1 MSQKTFR
8 LPDLGEGLTES
19 EIVTWR
25 VAEGDAVTV
34 NQVLAD
40 VETAKAV
47 VEVSSPFAGVVAT
60 LHGSEGET
68 LEVGAPLV
76 TFTVEGAG
84 GDGGDTESEGRV
96 PTLVGYGAAPD
107 TGRPVRRAR
116 RGGSA
121 GSATS
126 PAPAGEPERGRAPST
141 SEEAPAGAAR
151 PQPEAA
157 EPERADEAP
166 EAQSASGTSGE
177 RPRCTPPVRLYAR
190 REGVDLTAV
199 SGSGVGGVITRAD
212 VEAFLAGGGAPAAEP
227 TASAA
232 APAEAGTS
240 GGVRTLGGRPRT
252 ESVPVKGVRKATASA
267 MVASAFTAPHVTEF
281 LQVDVTETMEL
292 LAELKAS
299 REYRDVKLTP
309 MTLAAKACL
318 VAMERTPD
326 VNARWDEASGTILQ
340 QNFVNLGFAAATPRG
355 LMVPNVKDA
364 QAMSLTELADAIRE
378 LTGRAREGRLS
389 PAELSGGTFTLTNV
403 GVFGVDAGT
412 PIINPGEGA
421 IIAIGQVRRMPW
433 EHRGEIALRDV
444 MTLSL
449 SFDHRFVDGEQG
461 SRFLADVGA
470 ILRRPGLTLTMV

>member
-25 VAEGDAVTV
+25 VAEGDAVSV

-47 VEVSSPFAGVVAT
+47 VEVSSPFAGVVAA
-60 LHGSEGET
+60 LHGAEGET

-76 TFTVEGAG
+76 TFTLEGAEPDVG
-84 GDGGDTESEGRV
+84 GPAEGDGRV

-107 TGRPVRRAR
+107 TGKPGRRAR
-116 RGGSA
+116 RGSA
-121 GSATS
+121 
-126 PAPAGEPERGRAPST
+126 
-141 SEEAPAGAAR
+141 APAGAGR

-157 EPERADEAP
+157 EPARADAAP
-166 EAQSASGTSGE
+166 EAVRGAASGE

-190 REGVDLTAV
+190 RAGVDLEQVT
-199 SGSGVGGVITRAD
+199 GTGVGGVITRAD
-212 VEAFLAGGGAPAAEP
+212 VEAFLAGGGQPAA
-227 TASAA
+227 AA
-232 APAEAGTS
+232 TPPQSDAESGST

-252 ESVPVKGVRKATASA
+252 EAVPVKGVRKATAAA
-267 MVASAFTAPHVTEF
+267 MVQSAFTAPHVTEF

-299 REYRDVKLTP
+299 REFRDVKLTP

-326 VNARWDEASGTILQ
+326 VNARWDEAAGTIVQ

-364 QAMSLTELADAIRE
+364 QAMSLRELADAIRD
-378 LTGRAREGRLS
+378 LTGLAREGRLS
-389 PAELSGGTFTLTNV
+389 PADLAGGTFTLTNV

>member
-47 VEVSSPFAGVVAT
+47 VEVSSPFAGVVAA
-60 LHGSEGET
+60 LHGAEGET

-76 TFTVEGAG
+76 TFTLEGAEPDVG
-84 GDGGDTESEGRV
+84 GPAEGDGRV

-107 TGRPVRRAR
+107 TGKPGRRAR
-116 RGGSA
+116 RGSA
-121 GSATS
+121 APATS
-126 PAPAGEPERGRAPST
+126 AAPAGEPAH
-141 SEEAPAGAAR
+141 
-151 PQPEAA
+151 
-157 EPERADEAP
+157 ADAAP
-166 EAQSASGTSGE
+166 EPVRGATSGE

-190 REGVDLTAV
+190 RAGVDLEQVTGTGA
-199 SGSGVGGVITRAD
+199 GGVITRAD
-212 VEAFLAGGGAPAAEP
+212 VETFLAGGGQPAAAAMPPQSDAE
-227 TASAA
+227 SAA
-232 APAEAGTS
+232 T

-252 ESVPVKGVRKATASA
+252 EAVPVKGVRKATAAA
-267 MVASAFTAPHVTEF
+267 MVQSAFTAPHVTEF

-299 REYRDVKLTP
+299 REFRDVKLTP

-326 VNARWDEASGTILQ
+326 VNARWDEAAGTIVQ

-364 QAMSLTELADAIRE
+364 QAMSLKELADAIRD
-378 LTGRAREGRLS
+378 LTGLARDGRLS
-389 PAELSGGTFTLTNV
+389 PADLAGGTFTLTNV

>member
-47 VEVSSPFAGVVAT
+47 VEVSSPFAGVVAA
-60 LHGSEGET
+60 LHGAEGET

-76 TFTVEGAG
+76 TFTLEGAEPDVG
-84 GDGGDTESEGRV
+84 GPAEGDGRV

-107 TGRPVRRAR
+107 TGKPGRRAR
-116 RGGSA
+116 RGSA
-121 GSATS
+121 
-126 PAPAGEPERGRAPST
+126 APAAP
-141 SEEAPAGAAR
+141 
-151 PQPEAA
+151 
-157 EPERADEAP
+157 
-166 EAQSASGTSGE
+166 GE

-190 REGVDLTAV
+190 RAGVDLEQVT
-199 SGSGVGGVITRAD
+199 GTGVGGVITRAD
-212 VEAFLAGGGAPAAEP
+212 VEAFLAGGGQPAA
-227 TASAA
+227 AA
-232 APAEAGTS
+232 TQPQSGAESGST

-252 ESVPVKGVRKATASA
+252 EAVPVKGVRKATAAA
-267 MVASAFTAPHVTEF
+267 MVQSAFTAPHVTEF

-299 REYRDVKLTP
+299 REFRDVKLTP

-326 VNARWDEASGTILQ
+326 VNARWDEAAGAIVQ

-364 QAMSLTELADAIRE
+364 QAMSLAELADAIRD
-378 LTGRAREGRLS
+378 LTGLAREGKLS
-389 PAELSGGTFTLTNV
+389 PADLAGGTFTLTNV

>member
-47 VEVSSPFAGVVAT
+47 VEVSSPFAGVIAA
-60 LHGSEGET
+60 LHGAEGET

-76 TFTVEGAG
+76 TFTLEGAEPDVG
-84 GDGGDTESEGRV
+84 GPAEGDGRV

-107 TGRPVRRAR
+107 TGKPGRRAR
-116 RGGSA
+116 RG
-121 GSATS
+121 SAT
-126 PAPAGEPERGRAPST
+126 PATSAAPVGEPARADATPG
-141 SEEAPAGAAR
+141 AVRGAA
-151 PQPEAA
+151 
-157 EPERADEAP
+157 
-166 EAQSASGTSGE
+166 SGE

-190 REGVDLTAV
+190 RAGVDLEQVTGTGA
-199 SGSGVGGVITRAD
+199 GGVITRAD
-212 VEAFLAGGGAPAAEP
+212 VEAFLAGGGQPAA
-227 TASAA
+227 AA
-232 APAEAGTS
+232 TPPQSDAESGST

-252 ESVPVKGVRKATASA
+252 EAVPVKGVRKATAAA
-267 MVASAFTAPHVTEF
+267 MVQSAFTAPHVTEF

-299 REYRDVKLTP
+299 REFRDVKLTP

-326 VNARWDEASGTILQ
+326 VNARWDEAAGTIVQ

-364 QAMSLTELADAIRE
+364 QAMSLRKLADAIRD
-378 LTGRAREGRLS
+378 LTGLAREGRLS
-389 PAELSGGTFTLTNV
+389 PADLAGGTFTLTNV

>member
-47 VEVSSPFAGVVAT
+47 VEVSSPFAGVVAA
-60 LHGSEGET
+60 LHGAEGET

-76 TFTVEGAG
+76 TFTLEGAEPDVG
-84 GDGGDTESEGRV
+84 GPAEGDGRV

-107 TGRPVRRAR
+107 TGKPGRRAR
-116 RGGSA
+116 RGSA
-121 GSATS
+121 APVTSA
-126 PAPAGEPERGRAPST
+126 APAGEPARGQAPST
-141 SEEAPAGAAR
+141 SEAAPAGAGR

-157 EPERADEAP
+157 EPERADAAP
-166 EAQSASGTSGE
+166 EAAPGE

-190 REGVDLTAV
+190 RSGVDLEQVTGTGA
-199 SGSGVGGVITRAD
+199 GGVITRAD
-212 VEAFLAGGGAPAAEP
+212 VEAFLAGGGQPAAAATPPQSGAE
-227 TASAA
+227 SAA
-232 APAEAGTS
+232 T

-252 ESVPVKGVRKATASA
+252 EAVPVKGVRKATAAA
-267 MVASAFTAPHVTEF
+267 MVQSAFTAPHVTEF

-299 REYRDVKLTP
+299 REFRDVKLTP

-326 VNARWDEASGTILQ
+326 VNARWDEAAGTIVR

-364 QAMSLTELADAIRE
+364 QAMSLRELADAIRD
-378 LTGRAREGRLS
+378 LTGLARDGRLS
-389 PAELSGGTFTLTNV
+389 PADLAGGTFTLTNV

>member
-47 VEVSSPFAGVVAT
+47 VEVSSPFAGVVAA
-60 LHGSEGET
+60 LHGAEGET

-76 TFTVEGAG
+76 TFTLEGAEPDVG
-84 GDGGDTESEGRV
+84 GPAEGDGRV

-107 TGRPVRRAR
+107 TGKPGRRAR
-116 RGGSA
+116 RGSA
-121 GSATS
+121 APATS
-126 PAPAGEPERGRAPST
+126 AAPAGEPARGQAPST
-141 SEEAPAGAAR
+141 SEAAPAGAGR

-157 EPERADEAP
+157 EPVRADAAP
-166 EAQSASGTSGE
+166 EAVRGAASGE

-190 REGVDLTAV
+190 RAGVDLEQVT
-199 SGSGVGGVITRAD
+199 GTGVGGVITRAD
-212 VEAFLAGGGAPAAEP
+212 VEAFLAGGGQPAA
-227 TASAA
+227 AA
-232 APAEAGTS
+232 APPQSGAESGST

-252 ESVPVKGVRKATASA
+252 EAVPVKGVRKATAAA
-267 MVASAFTAPHVTEF
+267 MVQSAFTAPHVTEF

-299 REYRDVKLTP
+299 REFRDVKLTP

-326 VNARWDEASGTILQ
+326 VNARWDEAAGTIVQ

-364 QAMSLTELADAIRE
+364 QAMSLRELADAIRD
-378 LTGRAREGRLS
+378 LTGLAREGRLS
-389 PAELSGGTFTLTNV
+389 PADLAGGTFTLTNV

>member
-25 VAEGDAVTV
+25 VAEGDSVIV

-47 VEVSSPFAGVVAT
+47 VEVSSPFEGVVAS
-60 LHGSEGET
+60 LHGAEGET

-76 TFTVEGAG
+76 TFTVAGAEGEH
-84 GDGGDTESEGRV
+84 ESEGDGRV

-107 TGRPVRRAR
+107 TGKPGRRAR

-121 GSATS
+121 APATS
-126 PAPAGEPERGRAPST
+126 AAPAGEPARGSAPSA
-141 SEEAPAGAAR
+141 SEQPPAGAAR
-151 PQPEAA
+151 PQPEAT
-157 EPERADEAP
+157 EPVRVDDGAATAGADGQA
-166 EAQSASGTSGE
+166 TGE

-190 REGVDLTAV
+190 REGVDLAQVDGT
-199 SGSGVGGVITRAD
+199 GTGGVITRAD
-212 VEAFLAGGGAPAAEP
+212 VEAFLAGGGAPVAGQAAA
-227 TASAA
+227 AS
-232 APAEAGTS
+232 APAEAAS
-240 GGVRTLGGRPRT
+240 VGGVRTLGGRPRT

-267 MVASAFTAPHVTEF
+267 MVQSAFTAPHVTEF

-292 LAELKAS
+292 LAELKSS
-299 REYRDVKLTP
+299 REFRDVKLTP

-326 VNARWDEASGTILQ
+326 VNARWDEAAGAIVQ

-364 QAMSLTELADAIRE
+364 QAMSLTALADAIRE

-421 IIAIGQVRRMPW
+421 IIAIGQVRKMPW
-433 EHRGEIALRDV
+433 EHRGEVALRDV

>member
-47 VEVSSPFAGVVAT
+47 VEVSSPFAGVVAA
-60 LHGSEGET
+60 LHGAEGET

-76 TFTVEGAG
+76 TFTLEGAEPDVG
-84 GDGGDTESEGRV
+84 GPAEGDGRV

-107 TGRPVRRAR
+107 TGKPGRRAR
-116 RGGSA
+116 RGSA
-121 GSATS
+121 S
-126 PAPAGEPERGRAPST
+126 
-141 SEEAPAGAAR
+141 PAGAGR

-157 EPERADEAP
+157 EPARADAAP
-166 EAQSASGTSGE
+166 GAVSGE

-190 REGVDLTAV
+190 RAGVDLEQVTGTGA
-199 SGSGVGGVITRAD
+199 GGVITRAD
-212 VEAFLAGGGAPAAEP
+212 VEAFLAGGGQPAA
-227 TASAA
+227 AA
-232 APAEAGTS
+232 TPPQSGAESGST

-252 ESVPVKGVRKATASA
+252 EAVPVKGVRKATAAA
-267 MVASAFTAPHVTEF
+267 MVQSAFTAPHVTEF

-299 REYRDVKLTP
+299 REFRDVKLTP

-326 VNARWDEASGTILQ
+326 VNARWDEAAGTIVQ
-340 QNFVNLGFAAATPRG
+340 QNFVNFGFAAATPRG

-364 QAMSLTELADAIRE
+364 QAMSLRELADAIRD
-378 LTGRAREGRLS
+378 LTGLAREGRLS
-389 PAELSGGTFTLTNV
+389 PADLAGGTFTLTNV

>member
-1 MSQKTFR
+1 MSTKVFN

-19 EIVTWR
+19 EISSWR
-25 VAEGDAVTV
+25 VAEGDVVEV

-47 VEVSSPFAGVVAT
+47 VELSSPYAGT
-60 LHGSEGET
+60 IRSLHAAEGET
-68 LEVGAPLV
+68 VDVGAPV
-76 TFTVEGAG
+76 ITFDLGGADD
-84 GDGGDTESEGRV
+84 DGSDEEDGGRV
-96 PTLVGYGAAPD
+96 PTLVGYGSAPD
-107 TGRPVRRAR
+107 KGRPARRAR
-116 RGGSA
+116 RGTSGPTSA
-121 GSATS
+121 AA
-126 PAPAGEPERGRAPST
+126 APAQTEP
-141 SEEAPAGAAR
+141 PAADAAQALR
-151 PQPEAA
+151 P
-157 EPERADEAP
+157 ADEA
-166 EAQSASGTSGE
+166 GRSGE
-177 RPRCTPPVRLYAR
+177 RPRSTPPVRLFAKQN
-190 REGVDLTAV
+190 GVDLEQV
-199 SGSGVGGVITRAD
+199 SGSGAGGVITRAD
-212 VEAFLAGGGAPAAEP
+212 VEAVLADGTATPAQGPRAAGSDSTGQS
-227 TASAA
+227 TA
-232 APAEAGTS
+232 T
-240 GGVRTLGGRPRT
+240 RTLGGRPRT
-252 ESVPVKGVRKATASA
+252 ETVPVKGVRKATAQA
-267 MVASAFTAPHVTEF
+267 MVSSAFTAPHVTEF

-299 REYRDVKLTP
+299 RDYRDVKLTP

-326 VNARWDEASGTILQ
+326 VNARWDEQAGAIVQ

-378 LTGRAREGRLS
+378 LTGRAREGGLS

-403 GVFGVDAGT
+403 GVFGIDAGT

-421 IIAIGQVRRMPW
+421 ILAIGQVRRMPW
-433 EHRGEIALRDV
+433 EYRGEIALREV

>member
-1 MSQKTFR
+1 
-8 LPDLGEGLTES
+8 
-19 EIVTWR
+19 
-25 VAEGDAVTV
+25 
-34 NQVLAD
+34 
-40 VETAKAV
+40 
-47 VEVSSPFAGVVAT
+47 
-60 LHGSEGET
+60 
-68 LEVGAPLV
+68 PLS
-76 TFTVEGAG
+76 
-84 GDGGDTESEGRV
+84 D
-96 PTLVGYGAAPD
+96 P
-107 TGRPVRRAR
+107 AR
-116 RGGSA
+116 GQ
-121 GSATS
+121 
-126 PAPAGEPERGRAPST
+126 APST
-141 SEEAPAGAAR
+141 SEAAPAGAGR

-157 EPERADEAP
+157 EPDRADAAHEPAP
-166 EAQSASGTSGE
+166 GE

-190 REGVDLTAV
+190 RAGVDLEQVT
-199 SGSGVGGVITRAD
+199 GTGVGGVITRAD
-212 VEAFLAGGGAPAAEP
+212 VEAFLAGGGQPAA
-227 TASAA
+227 AA
-232 APAEAGTS
+232 APPQSGAESGST

-252 ESVPVKGVRKATASA
+252 EAVPVKGVRKATAAA
-267 MVASAFTAPHVTEF
+267 MVQSAFTAPHVTEF

-299 REYRDVKLTP
+299 REFRDVKLTP

-326 VNARWDEASGTILQ
+326 VNARWDEAAGTIVQ

-364 QAMSLTELADAIRE
+364 QAMSLRELADAIRD
-378 LTGRAREGRLS
+378 LTGLAREGRLS
-389 PAELSGGTFTLTNV
+389 PADLAGGTFTLTNV

-470 ILRRPGLTLTMV
+470 ILRRPGLTLAMV

>member
-1 MSQKTFR
+1 MYKRQ
-8 LPDLGEGLTES
+8 
-19 EIVTWR
+19 
-25 VAEGDAVTV
+25 
-34 NQVLAD
+34 
-40 VETAKAV
+40 
-47 VEVSSPFAGVVAT
+47 
-60 LHGSEGET
+60 
-68 LEVGAPLV
+68 
-76 TFTVEGAG
+76 
-84 GDGGDTESEGRV
+84 
-96 PTLVGYGAAPD
+96 
-107 TGRPVRRAR
+107 
-116 RGGSA
+116 
-121 GSATS
+121 
-126 PAPAGEPERGRAPST
+126 
-141 SEEAPAGAAR
+141 
-151 PQPEAA
+151 
-157 EPERADEAP
+157 
-166 EAQSASGTSGE
+166 
-177 RPRCTPPVRLYAR
+177 
-190 REGVDLTAV
+190 
-199 SGSGVGGVITRAD
+199 VITRAD
-212 VEAFLAGGGAPAAEP
+212 VEASLAGGGQPAA
-227 TASAA
+227 AA
-232 APAEAGTS
+232 TPPQSDAESGST

-252 ESVPVKGVRKATASA
+252 EAVPVKGVRKATAAA
-267 MVASAFTAPHVTEF
+267 MVQSAFTAPHVTEF

-299 REYRDVKLTP
+299 REFRDVKLTP

-326 VNARWDEASGTILQ
+326 VNARWDEAAGTIVQ

-364 QAMSLTELADAIRE
+364 QAMSLRELADAIRD
-378 LTGRAREGRLS
+378 LTGLAREGRLS
-389 PAELSGGTFTLTNV
+389 PADLAGGTFTLTNV

>member
-1 MSQKTFR
+1 
-8 LPDLGEGLTES
+8 
-19 EIVTWR
+19 
-25 VAEGDAVTV
+25 
-34 NQVLAD
+34 
-40 VETAKAV
+40 
-47 VEVSSPFAGVVAT
+47 
-60 LHGSEGET
+60 
-68 LEVGAPLV
+68 
-76 TFTVEGAG
+76 
-84 GDGGDTESEGRV
+84 
-96 PTLVGYGAAPD
+96 
-107 TGRPVRRAR
+107 
-116 RGGSA
+116 
-121 GSATS
+121 
-126 PAPAGEPERGRAPST
+126 
-141 SEEAPAGAAR
+141 

-157 EPERADEAP
+157 EPERADAAP
-166 EAQSASGTSGE
+166 EAAPGE

-190 REGVDLTAV
+190 RSGVDLEQVTGTGA
-199 SGSGVGGVITRAD
+199 GGVITRAD
-212 VEAFLAGGGAPAAEP
+212 VEAFLAGGGQPAAAATPPQSGAE
-227 TASAA
+227 SAA
-232 APAEAGTS
+232 T

-252 ESVPVKGVRKATASA
+252 EAVPVKGVRKATAAA
-267 MVASAFTAPHVTEF
+267 MVQSAFTAPHVTEF

-299 REYRDVKLTP
+299 REFRDVKLTP

-326 VNARWDEASGTILQ
+326 VNARWDEAAGTIVR

-364 QAMSLTELADAIRE
+364 QAMSLRELADAIRD
-378 LTGRAREGRLS
+378 LTGLARDGRLS
-389 PAELSGGTFTLTNV
+389 PADLAGGTFTLTNV